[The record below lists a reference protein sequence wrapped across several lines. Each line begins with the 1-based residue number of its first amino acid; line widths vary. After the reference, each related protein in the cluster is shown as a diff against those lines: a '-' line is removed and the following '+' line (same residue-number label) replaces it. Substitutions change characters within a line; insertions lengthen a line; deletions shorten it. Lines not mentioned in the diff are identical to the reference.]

1 MSAPL
6 EPSSR
11 LLNSRLVAR
20 PASNPNLVAAYES
33 GTVCTQPARKRP
45 EPKPGQLP
53 PLLARLIGPQGET
66 RRQKR
71 VRDRAA
77 SRGRKRTI
85 GRSGVM
91 PHRIRSLYTEGEA
104 AALAIIA
111 LEHKRRGK
119 CDWHVAQIAARAGV
133 SVRTVQ
139 YALATAKRYGHVA
152 VEYRKASGMWNKAS
166 VFTITDEA
174 WLAWLKRGPSLSS
187 MERSMEENSGCKEL
201 HTMKKGDLYSD
212 TFMRGGAQNRPGQPS
227 GGAEAGQGVREQRP
241 DLWQPPAGVW
251 RFG

>member
-20 PASNPNLVAAYES
+20 PASNPSLVAAYES
-33 GTVCTQPARKRP
+33 GTACTQPARKRS

-53 PLLARLIGPQGET
+53 PMLARLIGPQGET

-85 GRSGVM
+85 GRSGCM
-91 PHRIRSLYTEGEA
+91 PHHIRALYTEGEA
-104 AALAIIA
+104 AALTVIA

-166 VFTITDEA
+166 VFTIVDA
-174 WLAWLKRGPSLSS
+174 SWLAWLKRGPSLSS

-212 TFMRGGAQNRPGQPS
+212 MFMKGSAQNRPDQPS
-227 GGAEAGQGVREQRP
+227 GHADKGLGIRER
-241 DLWQPPAGVW
+241 WQSLMQPSPGVW